1 MQIIERQQDLFQ
13 TQISCKAQ
21 CISAD
26 CGMGKGIVIEFNNRY
41 NTKQLML
48 QKKREQGDFK
58 IGDCIPIY
66 TNNEIIYHLITKEC
80 YYHKPTLHTMKQS
93 LQSLKT
99 QMLKANID
107 MIAIPKIGS
116 GLDRLHWNDVKKLIQ
131 DVFADT
137 SICFNVYYL

>member
-1 MQIIERQQDLFQ
+1 
-13 TQISCKAQ
+13 
-21 CISAD
+21 
-26 CGMGKGIVIEFNNRY
+26 
-41 NTKQLML
+41 ML

-66 TNNEIIYHLITKEC
+66 TNNEIIYHLITKGC
-80 YYHKPTLHTMKQS
+80 YYHKPNLYTMKQS

>member
-13 TQISCKAQ
+13 TQITCKAQ

-58 IGDCIPIY
+58 IGDCIPVYI
-66 TNNEIIYHLITKEC
+66 NNEIIYHLITKEC

-107 MIAIPKIGS
+107 MIAVPKIGS